1 MKIPFEAE
9 YRRQYFDLLDRVF
22 DSNFLSEGE
31 MIREFENRYAA
42 FVGGGVEAVA
52 VANGGLGL
60 LALLEAAGVS
70 GGDVIVP
77 SNTFMATPLAAE
89 RAGARVVF
97 ADANRE
103 DLCLSFSDLKKKITP
118 STKAV
123 ILVHIGGHLALK
135 ARRWPCF
142 WRKGG
147 IPLIEDCAHA
157 HGAVFRGRSAGT
169 YGLGG
174 AYSFYATKT
183 MPLGEGGLV
192 VTRNPKVAEYIRKWR
207 NYGKFDYQVPGFNA
221 RMNEVT
227 AALGLVQLDRLPR
240 ILEWKRNLAG
250 NTTGFSMT
258 GSDYLKTWCQGII
271 NILFLTP
278 V

>member
-103 DLCLSFSDLKKKITP
+103 DLCLSFSDLKKK
-118 STKAV
+118 
-123 ILVHIGGHLALK
+123 
-135 ARRWPCF
+135 
-142 WRKGG
+142 
-147 IPLIEDCAHA
+147 
-157 HGAVFRGRSAGT
+157 
-169 YGLGG
+169 
-174 AYSFYATKT
+174 
-183 MPLGEGGLV
+183 
-192 VTRNPKVAEYIRKWR
+192 
-207 NYGKFDYQVPGFNA
+207 
-221 RMNEVT
+221 
-227 AALGLVQLDRLPR
+227 
-240 ILEWKRNLAG
+240 
-250 NTTGFSMT
+250 
-258 GSDYLKTWCQGII
+258 
-271 NILFLTP
+271 
-278 V
+278 